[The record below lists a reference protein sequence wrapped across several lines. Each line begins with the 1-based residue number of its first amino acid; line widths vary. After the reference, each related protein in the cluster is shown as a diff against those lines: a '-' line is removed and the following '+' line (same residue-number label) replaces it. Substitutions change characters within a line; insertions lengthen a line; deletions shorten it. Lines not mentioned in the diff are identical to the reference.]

1 MTPLRPA
8 TILIIEDDEALR
20 QTLAEMIALNGF
32 HVLVA
37 SDGLAGLALARSAL
51 PALIITDINMP
62 GMTGF
67 ELLETFR
74 GDDALRAIPV
84 IVISAKVDRATTRH
98 GMELGATDFI
108 TKPFTEAEVMHSI
121 AARLEK
127 KELLDELDA
136 FAHTVAHDLKSPL
149 CTLNGRLDL
158 AAMMLGTADEATMRH
173 HLHEAAHSARRLND
187 IIEELLILSGVRRQ
201 AVVPQRLDMT
211 AIVTEAIDRL
221 EHLLKQS
228 GAHVRLPAVWPD
240 AFGYAPWIIEVWV
253 NFISN
258 AAKYGGANPL
268 ITVGGEPGVDG
279 RSTRFWVQ
287 DAGLGLDAAA
297 QAMMFVPFTR
307 ISAVRV
313 KGHGLGLSIV
323 RRIVEKLHGQVGVES
338 ASGHGARFW
347 FELPAHAPAPTKIPP
362 VGPPALF
369 SP

>member
-1 MTPLRPA
+1 MTPLQPA
-8 TILIIEDDEALR
+8 TIMIIEDDEALR

-32 HVLVA
+32 QTLVA
-37 SDGLAGLALARSAL
+37 GDGLAGLALARCTL
-51 PALIITDINMP
+51 PSVIITDVNMP
-62 GMTGF
+62 GLTGF

-74 GDDALRAIPV
+74 GDEVLRAIPV
-84 IVISAKVDRATTRH
+84 IVISAKVDRAAMRQ

-136 FAHTVAHDLKSPL
+136 FAHTVAHDLKNPL

-158 AAMMLGTADEATMRH
+158 ATMMLGTADEATLRH
-173 HLHEAAHSARRLND
+173 HLREAANSARRLND
-187 IIEELLILSGVRRQ
+187 IIDELLILSGVRRQ
-201 AVVPQRLDMT
+201 AVVSQRLDMT
-211 AIVTEAIDRL
+211 DVVTEAIDRL
-221 EHLLKQS
+221 EHLLHQQ
-228 GAHVRLPAVWPD
+228 GAQVRLPEVWPD
-240 AFGYAPWIIEVWV
+240 AFGYAPWVIEVWV

-258 AAKYGGANPL
+258 AAKYGGPNPL
-268 ITVGGEPGVDG
+268 ITVGGALGVDG

-287 DAGLGLDAAA
+287 DSGLGLDAAA

-307 ISAVRV
+307 ISAVRI

-323 RRIVEKLHGQVGVES
+323 RRIVEKLHGQVGVDSE
-338 ASGHGARFW
+338 SGHGARFW
-347 FELPAHAPAPTKIPP
+347 FELPTAAPAPLPVPSAPP
-362 VGPPALF
+362 PPLF

>member
-1 MTPLRPA
+1 
-8 TILIIEDDEALR
+8 
-20 QTLAEMIALNGF
+20 
-32 HVLVA
+32 
-37 SDGLAGLALARSAL
+37 
-51 PALIITDINMP
+51 
-62 GMTGF
+62 
-67 ELLETFR
+67 
-74 GDDALRAIPV
+74 
-84 IVISAKVDRATTRH
+84 
-98 GMELGATDFI
+98 
-108 TKPFTEAEVMHSI
+108 
-121 AARLEK
+121 
-127 KELLDELDA
+127 
-136 FAHTVAHDLKSPL
+136 
-149 CTLNGRLDL
+149 
-158 AAMMLGTADEATMRH
+158 MMLGQADEATMRH

-279 RSTRFWVQ
+279 GSTRFWVQ